1 MSSRFGYKL
10 RDRVS
15 KFVETAQMTNL
26 LEVDWTKIPAPID
39 DGATDHLLRALI
51 PSIQLNTTDGTPVDL
66 SKLSGL
72 TVIYVYPMTGR
83 PDETLPIGWDAI
95 PGARGCTPQSC
106 GFRDHFAELQKIGV
120 RNLFGLSTQNTEY
133 QIEAV
138 NRLHLPFPLISDA
151 NLLLSSTLNLP
162 LFEVSG
168 RKLLKRMTLI
178 IEHARIVKIFYPVFP
193 PDRNAADVIDW
204 LQ

>member
-1 MSSRFGYKL
+1 
-10 RDRVS
+10 
-15 KFVETAQMTNL
+15 MTNL
-26 LEVDWTKIPAPID
+26 LDVDWTKIPAPID

-51 PSIQLNTTDGTPVDL
+51 PSIQLNSTDGTPVDL

-83 PDETLPIGWDAI
+83 PDETLPIGWGAI

-106 GFRDHFAELQKIGV
+106 GFRDHFAELQKVGV

-151 NLLLSSTLNLP
+151 DLMLSSALNLP

-178 IEHARIVKIFYPVFP
+178 IKHARIVKIFYPVFP